1 MIHWITVILLTF
13 VLFPKVHRLKKDIHV
28 QKAFLV
34 KKCSVIIP
42 ARNEEHTISRLLESL
57 STQLA
62 TPLEV
67 IVVND
72 GSTDRTKEVASSY
85 GVQIVDAPPP
95 PEGWAG
101 KTWACWNG
109 TKVARGDTLI
119 FLDSDTWL
127 GSSGLLKLCE
137 AYEEQHSSGILTI
150 QPYHV
155 MKHSHEPFSL
165 FFQLIIMASVH
176 FLGRARG
183 GYGQCMIC
191 SRESYERLGGHEAM
205 RQEVVEHY
213 SFAKKASG
221 SGERVRA
228 LSGKGAVNMRMYEGG
243 IKQLIEGWSKSF
255 ASGAKSGQT
264 LATMIT
270 CVWIG
275 TMVSLLAQGFDR
287 LMEDPYVYIGGY
299 GILAFQLY
307 LIARMIGNFSL
318 LDTLLFPVHLLFFLL
333 VFTHS
338 FLQTFLKRK
347 VKWKG
352 RYIVLDKGK
361 DEKMK

>member
-1 MIHWITVILLTF
+1 MTLWITAIILTF

-42 ARNEEHTISRLLESL
+42 ARNEEGTIGRLLESL
-57 STQLA
+57 SKQLA
-62 TPLEV
+62 SPLEV

-72 GSTDRTKEVASSY
+72 GSTDRTKDVAGSY
-85 GVQIVDAPPP
+85 GVHIVDTPPL

-101 KTWACWNG
+101 KTWACWHGANAA
-109 TKVARGDTLI
+109 KGDILI

-127 GSSGLLKLCE
+127 DSSGLLKLCE
-137 AYEEQHSSGILTI
+137 AYEEQHSDGILTI

-155 MKHSHEPFSL
+155 MKHGHEPFSL

-176 FLGRARG
+176 FLGRTRG
-183 GYGQCMIC
+183 GYGQCMI
-191 SRESYERLGGHEAM
+191 SSKESYERLGGHEDM
-205 RQEVVEHY
+205 RTQVVEHF

-221 SGERVRA
+221 RGEKVRA
-228 LSGKGAVNMRMYEGG
+228 LNGKGAVNMRMYEVG
-243 IKQLIEGWSKSF
+243 IEELFSGWSKSF
-255 ASGAKSGQT
+255 ASGAKSGHPF
-264 LATMIT
+264 ATILT

-275 TMVSLLAQGFDR
+275 TLVSLLAQGVDR
-287 LMEDPYVYIGGY
+287 MVEAPYVYMTGY
-299 GILAFQLY
+299 GVLALQLY
-307 LIARMIGNFSL
+307 LISRVIGNFTF
-318 LDTLLFPVHLLFFLL
+318 LDTLLFPIHLLFFLL
-333 VFTHS
+333 AFTRS
-338 FLQTFLKRK
+338 FLQTFLTKK